1 MTTTFKEK
9 LQAKIQEAQVQSDEL
24 YAKDL
29 EALLDNP
36 NFIEAQRKIEAK
48 SSELRQLN
56 SIINQLNSIQP
67 FVANDGTKYSITVYQ
82 ISFFGK
88 GLGEILGIIAASR
101 SAFTD
106 DLMLQ
111 YSAIT
116 GIDMVELSE
125 AETALGRP
133 TYYQKDGTVVEAVP
147 GDLQRLRDILLSIAI
162 KLGMKTI
169 DFSQLTKDRFDLWYA
184 KAELAANKK
193 AADFNRNLTLETQ
206 HFTMEG

>member
-29 EALLDNP
+29 ESLLDNP

-48 SSELRQLN
+48 SMELRHLN
-56 SIINQLNSIQP
+56 SVINQLNCIQP
-67 FVANDGTKYSITVYQ
+67 FVANDGSRYSVSVYP

-88 GLGEILGIIAASR
+88 GLGEILGIIASSR

-116 GIDMVELSE
+116 GIDMVELAE
-125 AETALGRP
+125 AEAALGRP
-133 TYYQKDGTVVEAVP
+133 AYCHKDGTVIEAVP
-147 GDLQRLRDILLSIAI
+147 GDLSKLRDNLLSITI

-184 KAELAANKK
+184 RAELAANKK
-193 AADFNRNLTLETQ
+193 AADYNRNLVLETQ

>member
-1 MTTTFKEK
+1 MTQSFKEK
-9 LQAKIQEAQVQSDEL
+9 LQAKIAEAQEQQDIL

-48 SSELRQLN
+48 SSELRRLN
-56 SIINQLNSIQP
+56 TIIHQLNSIQP
-67 FVANDGTKYSITVYQ
+67 FVANDGSKYSVTVYP

-88 GLGEILGIIAASR
+88 GLGEILGIIASSR

-116 GIDMVELSE
+116 GIDMVELAE

-133 TYYQKDGTVVEAVP
+133 AYCQKDGTIVEAVP
-147 GDLQRLRDILLSIAI
+147 GDLSRLRDILLSIAI
-162 KLGMKTI
+162 KLGIKTI
-169 DFSQLTKDRFDLWYA
+169 DFNQLTKDRFDLWYA
-184 KAELAANKK
+184 RAELAANKK
-193 AADFNRNLTLETQ
+193 AADFNRNLTLDTQ
-206 HFTMEG
+206 RFTMEG

>member
-1 MTTTFKEK
+1 MTQTFKEK
-9 LQAKIQEAQVQSDEL
+9 LQAKIQEAQAQSDEL

-29 EALLDNP
+29 ESLLDNP

-48 SSELRQLN
+48 SSELRRLN
-56 SIINQLNSIQP
+56 AIINQLNSIQP
-67 FVANDGTKYSITVYQ
+67 FVANDGSKYSITVYP

-116 GIDMVELSE
+116 GIDMVELAE
-125 AETALGRP
+125 AELALGRP
-133 TYYQKDGTVVEAVP
+133 AYCQKDGVLVEAVP
-147 GDLQRLRDILLSIAI
+147 GDLSRLRDILLSIAI
-162 KLGMKTI
+162 KLDMKTI
-169 DFSQLTKDRFDLWYA
+169 ELNQLTKDRFDLWYA
-184 KAELAANKK
+184 RAELAANKK
-193 AADFNRNLTLETQ
+193 AADFSRNLTLETQ

>member
-1 MTTTFKEK
+1 MTQSFKEK
-9 LQAKIQEAQVQSDEL
+9 LQAKIAEAQEQQDIL

-48 SSELRQLN
+48 SSELRRLN
-56 SIINQLNSIQP
+56 TIIHQLNSIQP
-67 FVANDGTKYSITVYQ
+67 FVANDGSKYSVTVYP

-88 GLGEILGIIAASR
+88 GLGEILGIIASSR

-116 GIDMVELSE
+116 GIDMVELAE

-133 TYYQKDGTVVEAVP
+133 AYCQKDGTVVEAVP
-147 GDLQRLRDILLSIAI
+147 GDLPRLHDILLSIAI
-162 KLGMKTI
+162 KLGIKTI
-169 DFSQLTKDRFDLWYA
+169 DFNQLTKDRFDLWYA
-184 KAELAANKK
+184 RAELAANKK
-193 AADFNRNLTLETQ
+193 AADFNRNLTLDTQ
-206 HFTMEG
+206 RFTMEG

>member
-1 MTTTFKEK
+1 MTQSFKEK
-9 LQAKIQEAQVQSDEL
+9 LQAKIAEAQEQQDIL

-48 SSELRQLN
+48 SSELRRLN
-56 SIINQLNSIQP
+56 SIIHQLNSIQP
-67 FVANDGTKYSITVYQ
+67 FVANDGSKYSVTVYP

-88 GLGEILGIIAASR
+88 GLGEILGIIASSR

-116 GIDMVELSE
+116 GIDMVELAE

-133 TYYQKDGTVVEAVP
+133 AYCQKDGTIVEAVP
-147 GDLQRLRDILLSIAI
+147 GDLSRLRDILLSIAI
-162 KLGMKTI
+162 KLGIKTI
-169 DFSQLTKDRFDLWYA
+169 DFNQLTKDRFDLWYA
-184 KAELAANKK
+184 RAELAANKK
-193 AADFNRNLTLETQ
+193 AADFNRNLTLDTAR
-206 HFTMEG
+206 FTMEG

>member
-1 MTTTFKEK
+1 MTLTFKEK
-9 LQAKIQEAQVQSDEL
+9 LQAKIAEAQAQSDEL
-24 YAKDL
+24 YTKDL

-48 SSELRQLN
+48 SNELRRLN

-67 FVANDGTKYSITVYQ
+67 FVANDGSKYSVTVYP

-88 GLGEILGIIAASR
+88 GLGEILGIIASSR

-116 GIDMVELSE
+116 GIDMVELAE

-133 TYYQKDGTVVEAVP
+133 AYCQKDGVLVEAVP
-147 GDLQRLRDILLSIAI
+147 GDLPRLRDILLSIAI
-162 KLGMKTI
+162 KLDMKTI
-169 DFSQLTKDRFDLWYA
+169 DFNQLTKDRYDLWFV
-184 KAELAANKK
+184 KAELAAAKK
-193 AADFNRNLTLETQ
+193 AADFSRNLTLETQ
-206 HFTMEG
+206 RFTMEG

>member
-1 MTTTFKEK
+1 MTQTFKEK
-9 LQAKIQEAQVQSDEL
+9 LQAKIQEAQAQSDEL

-29 EALLDNP
+29 ESLLDNP

-48 SSELRQLN
+48 SSELRRLN
-56 SIINQLNSIQP
+56 AIINQLNSIQP
-67 FVANDGTKYSITVYQ
+67 FVANDGSKYSITVYP

-133 TYYQKDGTVVEAVP
+133 AYCQKDGTVVEAVP
-147 GDLQRLRDILLSIAI
+147 GDLSRLRDILLSIVI
-162 KLGMKTI
+162 KLDMKTI
-169 DFSQLTKDRFDLWYA
+169 ELNQLTKDRFDLWYA
-184 KAELAANKK
+184 RAELAANKK
-193 AADFNRNLTLETQ
+193 AADFSRNLTLETQ

>member
-67 FVANDGTKYSITVYQ
+67 FVANDGTKYSITVYP

-106 DLMLQ
+106 YLMLQ

-133 TYYQKDGTVVEAVP
+133 AYYQKDGTVVEAVP

-169 DFSQLTKDRFDLWYA
+169 DFNQLTKDRFDLWYA

>member
-9 LQAKIQEAQVQSDEL
+9 LQAKIQEAQAQSDEL

-67 FVANDGTKYSITVYQ
+67 FVANDGTKYSITVYP